1 MSKHINKFSKD
12 IKMYLIKGIRDNI
25 KNEMLRYIQRKEY
38 DEVKLFNCVDLAV
51 NCTINMAK

>member
-1 MSKHINKFSKD
+1 
-12 IKMYLIKGIRDNI
+12 MYLIKGIRDNI

-38 DEVKLFNCVDLAV
+38 DEVKLFNCIDLAV